1 MDDIKDF
8 LVKII
13 IAILVAAGV
22 LTFLLNVFAGLL
34 YAVRWVVFIDNAE
47 TGLSFYSETL
57 VKGIIEG
64 VIGIISLTLGI
75 SKKNPFVTIVSIIV
89 GFVVCVIL
97 YFIKQ
102 YILWILVT
110 LLILIC
116 LYITY
121 LLITKNNEKKK
132 NKSKIKGKEVLKD
145 GDVNGTI

>member
-13 IAILVAAGV
+13 IVILVAAGV
-22 LTFLLNVFAGLL
+22 LTFLLNAFVGLL

-116 LYITY
+116 RYITY

-132 NKSKIKGKEVLKD
+132 NISKIKGKEGLKD

>member
-34 YAVRWVVFIDNAE
+34 YAVRWVVFIDNVE

-102 YILWILVT
+102 YILWILFT

-116 LYITY
+116 LYLIY

-132 NKSKIKGKEVLKD
+132 NKSKIKEKEVLKD
-145 GDVNGTI
+145 GDINGTI